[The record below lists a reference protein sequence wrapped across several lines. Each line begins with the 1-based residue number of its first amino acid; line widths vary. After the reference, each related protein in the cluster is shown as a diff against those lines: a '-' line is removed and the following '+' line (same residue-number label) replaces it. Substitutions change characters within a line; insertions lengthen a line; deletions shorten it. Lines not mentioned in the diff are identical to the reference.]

1 MNIYYRFLIFFTA
14 VILVGAGCAQNG
26 KIFSS
31 PGAGTHAA
39 LVQPRVI
46 ATGVRGLVLVGP
58 SCPVEK
64 MPPDG
69 KCAPHPL
76 ETALVVSADGKEVAQ
91 GTSGTDGRFSFTLA
105 PGEYHIALAKNAAIF
120 PRIAPR
126 DFVVTHAGFTEVTL
140 EADSGIR

>member
-1 MNIYYRFLIFFTA
+1 MNMYYRFFLFFSA
-14 VILVGAGCAQNG
+14 VVLVGVGCAQNG

-76 ETALVVSADGKEVAQ
+76 EIALVVSADGKEVAR
-91 GTSGTDGRFSFTLA
+91 GMSGTDGRFSFTLA
-105 PGEYHIALAKNAAIF
+105 PGEYHIAPAKNSAIF
-120 PRIAPR
+120 PRVASR